1 MGNAPEP
8 AAAASAA
15 SPPPSPAAGRRRPI
29 ILLLGALLAV
39 VVAVAAYVLAGQ
51 RPGDPAPAGGPVPT
65 ATPAAATAR
74 APSPTPPP
82 SPTPAPEPPAVAL
95 NILLIGS
102 DSRVN
107 ERAVAAGGAA
117 SDQRG
122 DALVLIHLPAD
133 RKSVYGI
140 SIMRDLW
147 VKIPGLGTAK
157 INAGLELGGLPL
169 MTRTVEALLGRHID
183 HTVMLDFQGFAALT
197 DALGGVDVNVRQAFT
212 STADDKVYFRA
223 GLNRLNGLQALA
235 FVRERHAFA
244 DGDYQR
250 VRNQQTFLKAVMAK
264 LASEGRLADRG
275 TVRKLIQ
282 TVLPH
287 VTLDARFNLKALESL
302 ALTLRNTAPG
312 RGVFFTLP
320 TAGTGFS
327 PDGQSIVLQDPAATA
342 GLSAALGSG
351 KIAGYVAARNLQNG
365 N

>member
-1 MGNAPEP
+1 V
-8 AAAASAA
+8 
-15 SPPPSPAAGRRRPI
+15 PP
-29 ILLLGALLAV
+29 
-39 VVAVAAYVLAGQ
+39 
-51 RPGDPAPAGGPVPT
+51 
-65 ATPAAATAR
+65 ATPAAAPAR
-74 APSPTPPP
+74 TPTPTPSAPP
-82 SPTPAPEPPAVAL
+82 SPTPTPEPPAVAL

-107 ERAVAAGGAA
+107 ERAAAAGGAA

-133 RKSVYGI
+133 RQGVYGI

-147 VKIPGLGTAK
+147 VNIPGHGAAK
-157 INAGLELGGLPL
+157 VNAGLELGGLPL
-169 MTRTVEALLGRHID
+169 MTKTVEALLGQHID
-183 HTVMLDFQGFAALT
+183 HTVMLDFQGFAAMT
-197 DALGGVDVNVRQAFT
+197 DALGGVDVNVKRAFT
-212 STADDKVYFRA
+212 STADDRVYFPA
-223 GLNRLNGLQALA
+223 GMNRLNGLEALA

-264 LASEGRLADRG
+264 MASEGRLADRD
-275 TVRKLIQ
+275 TVRKLIK

-287 VTLDARFNLKALESL
+287 VTLDASFTLESL
-302 ALTLRNTAPG
+302 ENLAFSLRSTAPG

-327 PDGQSIVLQDPAATA
+327 RDGQSIVLQNPAATA
-342 GLSAALGSG
+342 AVSAALGSG
-351 KIAGYVAARNLQNG
+351 TLARYVAANNLQNG